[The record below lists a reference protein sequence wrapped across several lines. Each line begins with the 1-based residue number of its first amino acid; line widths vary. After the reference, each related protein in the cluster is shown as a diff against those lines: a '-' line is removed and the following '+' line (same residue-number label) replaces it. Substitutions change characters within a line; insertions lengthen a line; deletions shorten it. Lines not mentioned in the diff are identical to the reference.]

1 MTATIRIR
9 PAEEI
14 VTRGG
19 EEAPR
24 VRLPEKDL
32 FSTRARRLRQLAD
45 GHALGDYLN
54 FVALLADAQQ
64 AALDDL
70 SGVPIPTPAQL
81 AQCAEHGMP
90 PLNAQQHARDRA
102 WCDLLRHLLR
112 RVADQSDG
120 KVRETA
126 LRLEGERDELYEA
139 QASKLLAGIMFGL
152 DRATA
157 PFIGAA
163 LQVYFTHLVQAVG
176 AKDIPPLDVATVCPA
191 CGQAPTA
198 SVARIGTG
206 EGGHR
211 YLHCSLCATEWNMV
225 RIKCTHCE
233 ATEKI
238 EYQSLDDGTPGNQ
251 QAVKAET
258 CGDCGSYLKILHQ
271 ERDPLVDPVAD
282 DLATLAL
289 DILVTE
295 QLGKQS
301 SGVNLMLIHGDPG
314 DS

>member
-32 FSTRARRLRQLAD
+32 FSTRARRLRQLAE
-45 GHALGDYLN
+45 GHALGDYLK

-64 AALDDL
+64 AELDHF
-70 SGVPIPTPAQL
+70 SGVPIPTPEQL
-81 AQCAEHGMP
+81 QQANEHGMP
-90 PLNAQQHARDRA
+90 PLNAQHHQRDRL
-102 WCDLLRHLLR
+102 WCDMLRHMLR
-112 RVADQSDG
+112 KIADQTDG

-157 PFIGAA
+157 PFIGAG
-163 LQVYFTHLVQAVG
+163 LQVYFTHLTRALG
-176 AKDIPPLDVATVCPA
+176 EKAIPPLDMGTVCPC
-191 CGQAPTA
+191 CGQGPTA

-211 YLHCSLCATEWNMV
+211 YLHCSLCGTEWNMV

-238 EYQSLDDGTPGNQ
+238 EYQSLDDGKPGTQ
-251 QAVKAET
+251 HAVKAET
-258 CGDCGSYLKILHQ
+258 CGDCGSYLKIMYQ

-282 DLATLAL
+282 DLATLPL

-295 QLGKQS
+295 ELGKQS
-301 SGVNLMLIHGDPG
+301 NGVNLMLIHGDPG